1 MLPFLKNRSDGSED
15 VPDQSIKRE
24 HDEDYDMLDA
34 VAQDVMDAIK
44 AGDKAALKEA
54 LSAFVDHIQTQD
66 EQQDQEM
73 GE

>member
-1 MLPFLKNRSDGSED
+1 MLPFLKNRSDGASMPVET
-15 VPDQSIKRE
+15 VERE

-34 VAQDVMDAIK
+34 VAQDVLDAVK

-54 LSAFVDHIQTQD
+54 LSAFVDHIQSQD
-66 EQQDQEM
+66 EQQDQEL